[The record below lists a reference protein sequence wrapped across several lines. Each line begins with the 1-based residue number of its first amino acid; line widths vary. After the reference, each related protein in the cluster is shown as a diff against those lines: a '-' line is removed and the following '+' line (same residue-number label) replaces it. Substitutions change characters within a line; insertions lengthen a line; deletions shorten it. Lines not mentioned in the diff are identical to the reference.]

1 MIAVTGYR
9 TTIVQELRAMTD
21 QHVVRMD
28 MELGRFSCKIEVPKG
43 VERFVLAAG
52 VLHSE
57 RAINL
62 RSHQIY
68 ECVAV
73 NMTNVIRICE
83 TILDTVEHARI
94 CVIGSESGFKGSYN
108 ELYAATKAAIHAY
121 VSWTHVSPTQS
132 LRRKDYPDGLVGRET
147 VSAQEVAT
155 RVLNALFNGEYLGK
169 TNVERM
175 TCN

>member
-1 MIAVTGYR
+1 
-9 TTIVQELRAMTD
+9 MTD

-132 LRRKDYPDGLVGRET
+132 LVCIAPPIIRDSGMTLRRKDYPDGLVGRET